1 MAQGQ
6 PISRDRNFVATSLRG
21 RPRLPGPVPPTPPA
35 TPSRPRQPISQDRDY
50 MSPLATRD
58 AARAPRRPTVM
69 RAGPGDPNYQF
80 PADIKQ
86 GAGRFAS
93 EALRGSGLHPSD
105 LRAAF
110 DEAISNPAL
119 ALDIVSG
126 LAQGAKDQLW
136 KSWES
141 LKTNRPADAL
151 KHLTYAAIPGIG
163 PALDQATEDFKR
175 GDTAGSLGRI
185 TGIFASLGIGSVR
198 PGRQLG
204 VDVRPPFRNP
214 NPVQREAVEY
224 AARQDIPVDLATASG
239 NRTVR
244 SIQEGL
250 EYTPGGMA
258 VEMAKGP
265 PRVQALRRSAQQLAD
280 DVSPAPISPEAWGT
294 AARDRV
300 TQAREGYTA
309 IADEAYPAF
318 RAAAKE
324 SGEFVDITAVL
335 TDPKYKL
342 QELWDDL
349 TLKRDTAGGLV
360 GRELRAY
367 LKMGKL
373 RQLKPGRADIGVM
386 DDILGDMKAYARTES
401 GPIKLIVG
409 ALEDQ
414 VQKATAR
421 AGTEAV
427 EALTRGRQAIRDRV
441 RVDAVLDALPNEP
454 VKIFNRFVTSGG
466 TNIEGL
472 RELVKIAPDLGPEL
486 GRAWL
491 ERHLDPVLSG
501 GGFEKAQTFR
511 SKYNRLD
518 TNTKEIIFGGAE
530 NVQAM
535 DDFTQLTEQM
545 GKLANPPGTAG
556 QLIGVG
562 SLTTA
567 AAYFRESFPGYAI
580 LSLLTPAAFSAV
592 FKSPTAVKVLTQGL
606 SMAAGPG
613 RGTSAA
619 SMAAQAAAL
628 NLVREAVRESGQ
640 PVPPDVAYTPDT
652 TPGASLAFTPASGL
666 TRRY

>member
-1 MAQGQ
+1 
-6 PISRDRNFVATSLRG
+6 
-21 RPRLPGPVPPTPPA
+21 
-35 TPSRPRQPISQDRDY
+35 
-50 MSPLATRD
+50 MSPVATRD
-58 AARAPRRPTVM
+58 AARAPRRPAVM

-119 ALDIVSG
+119 ALDIVSSMTE
-126 LAQGAKDQLW
+126 GAKDQLQ
-136 KSWES
+136 KGWEA

-151 KHLTYAAIPGIG
+151 GHLTYAAIPLIG
-163 PALDQATEDFKR
+163 PAIQQATEDFKR

-239 NRTVR
+239 NRALR

-300 TQAREGYTA
+300 TQARDRYTA
-309 IADEAYPAF
+309 IADEAYPEF
-318 RAAAKE
+318 RAAATA
-324 SGEFVDITAVL
+324 SGELVDITAVL
-335 TDPKYKL
+335 ESAPM
-342 QELWDDL
+342 QELWRRL
-349 TLKRDTAGGLV
+349 TQKREAAQGLV

-367 LKMGKL
+367 LKISDLRALPQKL
-373 RQLKPGRADIGVM
+373 ADIGVI
-386 DDILGDMKAYARTES
+386 DDILGDMKAYARTER
-401 GPIKLIVG
+401 GPIKVVVG
-409 ALEDQ
+409 ALEKQ
-414 VQKATAR
+414 VQAAAEL
-421 AGTEAV
+421 AGPAAV
-427 EALTRGRQAIRDRV
+427 DALKRGRQAIRDRV
-441 RVDAVLDALPNEP
+441 RVDAVLDTLPNEP
-454 VKIFNRFVTSGG
+454 VKVFNRYVTSGG
-466 TNIEGL
+466 TNVEGL
-472 RELVKIAPDLGPEL
+472 RELVKINEALGPEL

-491 ERHLDPVLSG
+491 ERNLDPVLSG
-501 GGFEKAQTFR
+501 GGFEGAQRFSTA
-511 SKYNRLD
+511 YNKLD
-518 TNTKEIIFGGAE
+518 TNTKKIIFGGAE
-530 NVQAM
+530 NVTAM
-535 DDFTQLTEQM
+535 DNFTQLTGQM
-545 GKLANPPGTAG
+545 GKLANPSGTAG
-556 QLIGVG
+556 QMLGVSSVGVPIGQLYG
-562 SLTTA
+562 GRPLTALFT
-567 AAYFRESFPGYAI
+567 
-580 LSLLTPAAFSAV
+580 LLTPAVLSAV
-592 FKSPTAVKVLTQGL
+592 FKSPTAVRALTQGL

-619 SMAAQAAAL
+619 SMAAQASAL
-628 NLVREAVRESGQ
+628 ELVRSAVRESGQ
-640 PVPPDVAYTPDT
+640 PLAPAPVYNPDT
-652 TPGASLAFTPASGL
+652 TPRGSALLPADL

>member
-21 RPRLPGPVPPTPPA
+21 RPRLPGPVPPTSSA

-50 MSPLATRD
+50 MSPVATRD
-58 AARAPRRPTVM
+58 PARVPRRPTVM

-86 GAGRFAS
+86 GVGRFAS

-163 PALDQATEDFKR
+163 PALDQATEDFQR

-239 NRTVR
+239 NRALR

-300 TQAREGYTA
+300 TQARDRYTA
-309 IADEAYPAF
+309 IADEAYPEF
-318 RAAAKE
+318 RAAATA
-324 SGEFVDITAVL
+324 SGELVDITAVL
-335 TDPKYKL
+335 ESAPM
-342 QELWDDL
+342 QELWRRL
-349 TLKRDTAGGLV
+349 TQKREAAQGLV

-367 LKMGKL
+367 LKIGDL
-373 RQLKPGRADIGVM
+373 RALPPGLADIGVI
-386 DDILGDMKAYARTES
+386 DDILGDLKSYARTER
-401 GPIKLIVG
+401 GPIKVVVG
-409 ALEDQ
+409 ALEKQ
-414 VQKATAR
+414 VQAATKL
-421 AGTEAV
+421 AGPEAV

-441 RVDAVLDALPNEP
+441 RVDAVLDTFADEP
-454 VKIFNRFVTSGG
+454 VRVFNRYVTAGG

-472 RELVKIAPDLGPEL
+472 RELVKIDKKLGPEL

-491 ERHLDPVLSG
+491 ERNLDPVLSG
-501 GGFEKAQTFR
+501 GGFEKAQRFR
-511 SKYNRLD
+511 SSYNKLD

-530 NVQAM
+530 NVKAM
-535 DDFTQLTEQM
+535 DNFTQLTEQM

-562 SLTTA
+562 ALTTA

-580 LSLLTPAAFSAV
+580 LSLLTPGVLSAV
-592 FKSPTAVKVLTQGL
+592 FKSPTAVRALTQGL

-619 SMAAQAAAL
+619 SMAAQASAL
-628 NLVREAVRESGQ
+628 ELVRAAVRESGQ
-640 PVPPDVAYTPDT
+640 PLAPAPVYNPDT
-652 TPGASLAFTPASGL
+652 TPRGSALLPADL

>member
-1 MAQGQ
+1 MAQQ
-6 PISRDRNFVATSLRG
+6 SWFERNAPLRPRTPPVAPTEPVSGGWFERSSPEAVRPPDPARALRG
-21 RPRLPGPVPPTPPA
+21 ATGIGP
-35 TPSRPRQPISQDRDY
+35 
-50 MSPLATRD
+50 
-58 AARAPRRPTVM
+58 
-69 RAGPGDPNYQF
+69 GPGDPNYRF
-80 PADIKQ
+80 PAEIKQ
-86 GAGRFAS
+86 GAGRFMT
-93 EALRGSGLHPSD
+93 EAVRGAGLHPSD
-105 LRAAF
+105 LRETF
-110 DEAISNPAL
+110 DQAISNPGL
-119 ALDIVSG
+119 AFDIVSSMTE
-126 LAQGAKDQLW
+126 GAKDQLG
-136 KSWES
+136 KGWEA

-151 KHLTYAAIPGIG
+151 RHLTYAAIPLIG
-163 PALDQATEDFKR
+163 PALDQATEDFQR

-185 TGIFASLGIGSVR
+185 TGIFATLGIGNVR
-198 PGRQLG
+198 SGRQFG
-204 VDVRPPFRNP
+204 VDIPPPLRNP
-214 NPVQREAVEY
+214 NPVQRQAVGY

-239 NRTVR
+239 NRAVR
-244 SIQEGL
+244 SLQEGL

-280 DVSPAPISPEAWGT
+280 DVSPVPISPEAWGT
-294 AARDRV
+294 AVRDRV
-300 TQAREGYTA
+300 TKAREGYTA

-472 RELVKIAPDLGPEL
+472 RELVKVAPDLAPEL

-511 SKYNRLD
+511 SNYNRLD
-518 TNTKEIIFGGAE
+518 ANTKEIIFGGAE

-580 LSLLTPAAFSAV
+580 LSLLTPAALSAV
-592 FKSPTAVKVLTQGL
+592 FKSPTAVKALTQGL